1 VSGILSGIID
11 KKIIS
16 ISGKKY
22 LSRVYFE
29 GEIIDGVN
37 HTFTSSLS
45 ANCESLDLYFWS
57 RFPSFKEIDSLKEL
71 KRDHSSKYVYMRW
84 TERGSLKTKLA
95 KKKKTKDV
103 EESSEETLEKLCLS
117 SASSNLSEVED
128 DSDNDNIDDDDNFE
142 LIEYYDETKS
152 TTTAASTSEES
163 NTTEELVANGQY
175 FI

>member
-1 VSGILSGIID
+1 MSGIID

-16 ISGKKY
+16 ISGKKHP
-22 LSRVYFE
+22 SRVYFE
-29 GEIIDGVN
+29 GEIIDGIN

-71 KRDHSSKYVYMRW
+71 KGDHSSKYVYMRW

-95 KKKKTKDV
+95 KKKKVKN
-103 EESSEETLEKLCLS
+103 EEDSIEDTLEKLCLS
-117 SASSNLSEVED
+117 SASSNVSEAED
-128 DSDNDNIDDDDNFE
+128 DSENDNEEDNFE
-142 LIEYYDETKS
+142 LIEYYDETKTA
-152 TTTAASTSEES
+152 TTSANQES
-163 NTTEELVANGQY
+163 NSGESSTTEELVANGQY

>member
-1 VSGILSGIID
+1 MSGIID

-16 ISGKKY
+16 ISGKKH

-29 GEIIDGVN
+29 GEIIDGTN

-57 RFPSFKEIDSLKEL
+57 RFPSFKEIDTLKDLEGE
-71 KRDHSSKYVYMRW
+71 HSSKYVYRRW

-95 KKKKTKDV
+95 KKKKVKDI
-103 EESSEETLEKLCLS
+103 EENFSIEETLEKLCLS
-117 SASSNLSEVED
+117 SASSNISEVEE
-128 DSDNDNIDDDDNFE
+128 DSENDNFEDEEDNFE
-142 LIEYYDETKS
+142 LIEYYDETKA
-152 TTTAASTSEES
+152 TTTSSANQES
-163 NTTEELVANGQY
+163 GETTEELVANGQY